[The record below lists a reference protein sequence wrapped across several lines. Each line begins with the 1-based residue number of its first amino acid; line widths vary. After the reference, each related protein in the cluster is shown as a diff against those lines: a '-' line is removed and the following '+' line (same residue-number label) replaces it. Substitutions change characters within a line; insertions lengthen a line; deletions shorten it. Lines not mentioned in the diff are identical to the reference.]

1 MFLRNSKLLLL
12 IWILW
17 LAASSLCLA
26 LDQHSCCPTEKADW
40 HMDTIQVSPRI
51 ESDIELGTAEAAAC
65 EVDDLDCQ
73 DPPACF
79 KLEVK
84 QNLPP
89 PCSLQIKSTFHT
101 LAPPKA

>member
-26 LDQHSCCPTEKADW
+26 LDQHACCPTEKADW
-40 HMDTIQVSPRI
+40 HMDTVQASLKVKT
-51 ESDIELGTAEAAAC
+51 ETEVEKTETAIC
-65 EVDDLDCQ
+65 ETDDLDCPETP
-73 DPPACF
+73 DCF

-84 QNLPP
+84 QHLPQP
-89 PCSLQIKSTFHT
+89 SSLLIKSIFNT
-101 LAPPKA
+101 LAPPQA